1 MLKCFSKGRPIQ
13 NSLDWGDVGSH
24 TRMGKG
30 RADPKDQNL
39 ASPQSTGLPEGSHE
53 CSHRVSRT
61 VFLDTR
67 AKGPPIFLNNTS
79 TILIIDLGMVN
90 IHLTSTNLKYL
101 YTNEEQKFISV
112 HENKFPN
119 KAN

>member
-1 MLKCFSKGRPIQ
+1 
-13 NSLDWGDVGSH
+13 
-24 TRMGKG
+24 MGKG